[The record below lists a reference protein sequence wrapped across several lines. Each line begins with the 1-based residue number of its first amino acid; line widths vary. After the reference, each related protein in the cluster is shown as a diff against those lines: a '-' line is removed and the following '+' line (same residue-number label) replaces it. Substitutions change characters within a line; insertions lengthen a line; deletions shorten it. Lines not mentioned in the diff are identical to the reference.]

1 MANTENLNLKL
12 PEQTD
17 FYNVKDFN
25 ENFQKVDDFSKR
37 KDNPHGVTAEQ
48 VGSLKIYYSF
58 EAINKELGKSFDY
71 TTPIE
76 TIIQA
81 MPDNTGLKADIMAN
95 DTTLYPAQ
103 FGTLTIYKIRENR
116 VEIEYV
122 SNVLHTEPEYNKRWV
137 GQYNAGVF
145 GGFKQVF
152 TEQHPPTP
160 EQVGAWKV
168 DTDGMVTNIT
178 NLNDLYY
185 SGFFRCTSAFTNT
198 PVTPTGGDIV
208 IVFPWDANT
217 VLQIYSSS
225 VDYTLWCRKSYFGG
239 ENIRLWKDWQKIAL
253 GEFLPII
260 GGTLTGYLGL
270 KGGYG
275 TVDADE
281 NHTNITAYP
290 TKGDTSNRRGILIF
304 NHKGEPTSG
313 NAIQFRD
320 VIDGVGEDYT
330 IFGEHNKPL
339 QSYKGLGNATERRIA
354 VGGIGTIAYVYGG
367 NSRAIVSPSGAIVTA
382 GGQGAYGISGS
393 YFRFE
398 NGELIIATTDTNVN
412 GSGTTYYCQVL

>member
-1 MANTENLNLKL
+1 MANTENLNLKKS
-12 PEQTD
+12 EQTD
-17 FYNVKDFN
+17 FYNVEDFN
-25 ENFQKVDDFSKR
+25 ENFQKIDDFAGR

-48 VGSLKIYYSF
+48 VG
-58 EAINKELGKSFDY
+58 
-71 TTPIE
+71 
-76 TIIQA
+76 
-81 MPDNTGLKADIMAN
+81 
-95 DTTLYPAQ
+95 
-103 FGTLTIYKIRENR
+103 
-116 VEIEYV
+116 
-122 SNVLHTEPEYNKRWV
+122 
-137 GQYNAGVF
+137 
-145 GGFKQVF
+145 
-152 TEQHPPTP
+152 
-160 EQVGAWKV
+160 AWKI

-253 GEFLPII
+253 SGEFLPII

-270 KGGYG
+270 KDGYG

-304 NHKGEPTSG
+304 NHKGEPTRG

-320 VIDGVGEDYT
+320 VINGIPKDY
-330 IFGEHNKPL
+330 ILFGEHNL
-339 QSYKGLGNATERRIA
+339 QNPARIQTGSYS
-354 VGGIGTIAYVYGG
+354 GT
-367 NSRAIVSPSGAIVTA
+367 
-382 GGQGAYGISGS
+382 GAYNSVGS
-393 YFRFE
+393 SNTLTFDFTPKLVCITTNYSV
-398 NGELIIATTDTNVN
+398 GMLIMIYGSPQAQYIVDSNSNTNYTNTLNWGDNSVSWFCN
-412 GSGTTYYCQVL
+412 SSAQYQMNAQNQKYYWVAIG